1 MDEEEFFGDG
11 IGQSVFGGAIEIEDE
26 DGDGYDDDGLS
37 MGMPV
42 GPNVYQDPQTST
54 QQAPPAQAGLG
65 AYPVAV
71 SGEEISNPSN
81 ASLGAAITLFMIAAG
96 GVGGYHYGKAKG
108 AAGGVLAAGGFRNL
122 TQMKGSG
129 LKGGL
134 TKGLIG
140 LTGLGLGGYL
150 LFTANETKGK

>member
-1 MDEEEFFGDG
+1 MC
-11 IGQSVFGGAIEIEDE
+11 S
-26 DGDGYDDDGLS
+26 
-37 MGMPV
+37 
-42 GPNVYQDPQTST
+42 
-54 QQAPPAQAGLG
+54 APQAGFG

-71 SGEEISNPSN
+71 SGNGTEGSSN

-108 AAGGVLAAGGFRNL
+108 AVGGVLAAGGLRNL
-122 TQMKGSG
+122 TQIRGSG

-134 TKGLIG
+134 TTGLIG

-150 LFTANETKGK
+150 LFSANEKKGN